1 MKKLYKDHYET
12 LVSDLK
18 KVDCVSITTDSW
30 TNRRMKS
37 FFVITGHYVLPDS
50 YDMKSTILDFAT
62 FNTRH
67 TSNEISKYLKAKLK
81 SLGILDKIVG
91 VTADGAKNMT
101 SAIDG
106 IDLAGKRFWCIAH
119 RLHLTITNG
128 LSLWVKVKQGDD
140 DVESTDEAGKSC
152 MA

>member
-1 MKKLYKDHYET
+1 MD
-12 LVSDLK
+12 S
-18 KVDCVSITTDSW
+18 VSITTDSW

-37 FFVITGHYVLPDS
+37 FFVITGHYFLPDS

-62 FNTRH
+62 FNKRH
-67 TSNEISKYLKAKLK
+67 SSNEISNYLKSKMK

-101 SAIDG
+101 SAIDS
-106 IDLAGKRFWCIAH
+106 IDLAGKRFWCMAH

-128 LSLWVKVKQGDD
+128 LSLWVKVKPEDD
-140 DVESTDEAGKSC
+140 DVEPADEAGKL
-152 MA
+152 